1 MWLDEKIIVEYAQ
14 LYCKGYGYADHMSID
29 ELEDITINRKKQ
41 LITNC

>member
-29 ELEDITINRKKQ
+29 ELEDITINRKK
-41 LITNC
+41 